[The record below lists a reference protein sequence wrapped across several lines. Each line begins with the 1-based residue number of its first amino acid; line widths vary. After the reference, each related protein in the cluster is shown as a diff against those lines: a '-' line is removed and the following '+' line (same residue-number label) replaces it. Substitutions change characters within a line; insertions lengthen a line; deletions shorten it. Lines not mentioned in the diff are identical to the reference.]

1 MSKRMIENWLDGY
14 SEYTEKT
21 ESPKNFN
28 KWAGISAIAAALRK
42 KVKFQLGRLSTYP
55 NLYLVL
61 VAEPGVARKTQ
72 ALSYATDLTYKVD
85 SIIHSADSTTRESL
99 IEDLEIA
106 KQDHLMLDGTMLQ
119 HNSLSI
125 ISREFESFLGQK
137 KENARMLV
145 LLTDLFDCGDRPW
158 EYKTKNKGKNILN
171 AVYLNLLAAT
181 TPESLA
187 SSLPSSAIGGGLT
200 SRILFVWATEK
211 TQKFAIPPRP
221 SETLVRALTQDLEV
235 ISRITGVYEFST
247 SCERKWIE
255 WYETY
260 DNESIHRICKDRAFS
275 GWYSRKSVFVLKLA
289 QILTAARTNSMM
301 IEWNVVN
308 EALELLA
315 EIELSMDKAF
325 TAVGRSDITIDVTT
339 VCSIVDKYRK
349 IPEKQL
355 LQIVHR
361 DIDSNKFD
369 NVMDT
374 AIRCGSVLKKITD
387 GRVIYYSVANEKEC
401 KE

>member
-1 MSKRMIENWLDGY
+1 MSRRNLENWLDGY
-14 SEYTEKT
+14 AEYTALT
-21 ESPKNFN
+21 ESPRNFN
-28 KWAGISAIAAALRK
+28 RWSGISAIAAALRK

-72 ALSYATDLTYKVD
+72 ALSYATDLTYKID

-106 KQDHLMLDGTMLQ
+106 KQDHVMTDGTMLQ

-158 EYKTKNKGKNILN
+158 EYKTKNRGKNILN

-221 SETLVRALTQDLEV
+221 SEVLVKALIQDLEI
-235 ISRITGVYEFST
+235 ISRITGVYEFSPN
-247 SCERKWIE
+247 CEEKWIN

-260 DNESIHRICKDRAFS
+260 DNESIYRICKDRAFS

-289 QILTAARTNSMM
+289 QILTAARTNSMI
-301 IEWNVVN
+301 IEWSIVE
-308 EALELLA
+308 EALALLE
-315 EIELSMDKAF
+315 EIEQDMDKAF
-325 TAVGRSDITIDVTT
+325 TAVGRSDITVDVTA
-339 VCSIVDKYRK
+339 VCAIIEKYGK
-349 IPEKQL
+349 IHEKQL
-355 LQIVHR
+355 LHLVYR
-361 DIDSNKFD
+361 DMDAAKFD
-369 NVMDT
+369 NVMAT
-374 AIRCGSVLKKITD
+374 AIRCGSVVKEIVD
-387 GRVIYYSVANEKEC
+387 GRVIYHTVRSC
-401 KE
+401 I